1 VEGALLNAPAGA
13 VVAFVLCICKALHA
27 HVLPDPDSQPR
38 EQVGLLLSH
47 VIIIVNTLDR
57 LCHLNSW

>member
-1 VEGALLNAPAGA
+1 MQVPLVEGALLNVPAEG

-47 VIIIVNTLDR
+47 M
-57 LCHLNSW
+57 